1 MKHLFA
7 LLIALPLLMTACN
20 NQVDPPTP
28 PSTKPTLELTS
39 APTMDFEAEGGKG
52 EISYNLTK
60 GDNAFDSDSAI
71 IGQLSPVTITCDDE
85 WIIILEDESTFGII
99 KFKVDAN
106 TSTEQRSGSITA
118 TYSAESFTVTIN
130 QAAGPETP
138 VIEGW
143 AVVGSMT
150 NNWDVEASITMK
162 AIEGYF
168 VARGVEVNTTDSFKF
183 AKDGTL
189 QNSLGGNG
197 QAAERDYKYP
207 ASKYG
212 SDIRVKESGTYDLYI
227 NEALDTYYV
236 MSEGKLPSEANEV
249 IAQGEDIWYVT
260 GLGETQRM
268 RKSGIFQS
276 ITSVELDEDGFKLY
290 HSLNN
295 LTYGAA
301 EDSTAEIG
309 EEIAVSSDA
318 EASIK
323 VEAESNKLYDIYF
336 SVEMS
341 KLWVMPR
348 GSKPDVLY
356 TCNYAEG
363 VWFTTKNFMISLKAD
378 GMRITLDC
386 DSAVNHENAIIPEA
400 TYSVGG
406 ENGYVINVEGCEVA
420 NEDGKNP
427 IYSGSVTITHL
438 EEGYDIYVDVV
449 TTKQHRIRAQ
459 YTGKVSSNQ
468 FMGGPV
474 TNPGE

>member
-1 MKHLFA
+1 
-7 LLIALPLLMTACN
+7 
-20 NQVDPPTP
+20 
-28 PSTKPTLELTS
+28 
-39 APTMDFEAEGGKG
+39 
-52 EISYNLTK
+52 
-60 GDNAFDSDSAI
+60 
-71 IGQLSPVTITCDDE
+71 
-85 WIIILEDESTFGII
+85 
-99 KFKVDAN
+99 
-106 TSTEQRSGSITA
+106 
-118 TYSAESFTVTIN
+118 
-130 QAAGPETP
+130 
-138 VIEGW
+138 
-143 AVVGSMT
+143 
-150 NNWDVEASITMK
+150 
-162 AIEGYF
+162 
-168 VARGVEVNTTDSFKF
+168 
-183 AKDGTL
+183 
-189 QNSLGGNG
+189 
-197 QAAERDYKYP
+197 
-207 ASKYG
+207 
-212 SDIRVKESGTYDLYI
+212 GTYDLYI

-249 IAQGEDIWYVT
+249 IAQGEDVWYVT

-363 VWFTTKNFMISLKAD
+363 VWFTTNNFMISLKAD
-378 GMRITLDC
+378 GIRITLDC
-386 DSAVNHENAIIPEA
+386 NSAVNYENAIIPEA

-420 NEDGKNP
+420 NEDGKNQ

-438 EEGYDIYVDVV
+438 EEGYDIYVDVI

>member
-1 MKHLFA
+1 
-7 LLIALPLLMTACN
+7 
-20 NQVDPPTP
+20 
-28 PSTKPTLELTS
+28 
-39 APTMDFEAEGGKG
+39 
-52 EISYNLTK
+52 
-60 GDNAFDSDSAI
+60 
-71 IGQLSPVTITCDDE
+71 
-85 WIIILEDESTFGII
+85 
-99 KFKVDAN
+99 
-106 TSTEQRSGSITA
+106 
-118 TYSAESFTVTIN
+118 
-130 QAAGPETP
+130 
-138 VIEGW
+138 
-143 AVVGSMT
+143 
-150 NNWDVEASITMK
+150 
-162 AIEGYF
+162 
-168 VARGVEVNTTDSFKF
+168 
-183 AKDGTL
+183 
-189 QNSLGGNG
+189 LGGNG
-197 QAAERDYKYP
+197 KAAERDYKYP
-207 ASKYG
+207 IAKYG
-212 SDIRVKESGTYDLYI
+212 SDIRVAEAGVYDLYL
-227 NEALDTYYV
+227 NEAADTYYV
-236 MSEGKLPSEANEV
+236 MSEGKTPAEANEE

-348 GSKPDVLY
+348 GSKPDVLH

-406 ENGYVINVEGCEVA
+406 ENGYVINVEGCEIA
-420 NEDGKNP
+420 NEDGKNQ

-449 TTKQHRIRAQ
+449 TIKQHRIRAQ

-474 TNPGE
+474 TNPEK